1 MKSQRIALT
10 AGILYTIVI
19 IVALTFAIRASN
31 NMIQT
36 TIPLLAKYD
45 LSYSQFFVGML
56 VAALSA
62 SALVA
67 SLLNSAIRV
76 RLRKRVFVGA
86 SIAYPFTIFLFSL
99 SSPVSV
105 LVFVLASG
113 LSYGFIFPNIMTSAG
128 LFQDKNVRE
137 RILAIYTLA
146 LAVSL
151 IAGPALESLI
161 VAHYSLRMA
170 FLFFVPLGVIGA
182 ILSPFVRFPE
192 ERKVGKRPSVWV
204 HPGFKVGI
212 YTFLVYSMS
221 TALILSFGGIFAKQ
235 AYGASYS
242 LVILLFAIFFTASFS
257 TRVLFSVLKIGSIF
271 PYVMLMMSISIL
283 GLVMVFLSSNIVIY
297 SIAFIILGIPH
308 GLGMPIAM
316 FSIGRSF
323 PEQERNV
330 ANSYFTS
337 TMMLMMV
344 VMPVLGGTVLDM
356 VGFRILLL
364 LISPGVL
371 VLMILTLMVF
381 VAERKKKDISES

>member
-1 MKSQRIALT
+1 M
-10 AGILYTIVI
+10 
-19 IVALTFAIRASN
+19 
-31 NMIQT
+31 
-36 TIPLLAKYD
+36 
-45 LSYSQFFVGML
+45 
-56 VAALSA
+56 
-62 SALVA
+62 
-67 SLLNSAIRV
+67 NS
-76 RLRKRVFVGA
+76 
-86 SIAYPFTIFLFSL
+86 T
-99 SSPVSV
+99 
-105 LVFVLASG
+105 
-113 LSYGFIFPNIMTSAG
+113 
-128 LFQDKNVRE
+128 
-137 RILAIYTLA
+137 
-146 LAVSL
+146 
-151 IAGPALESLI
+151 LI
-161 VAHYSLRMA
+161 VAHYSLRTA

-182 ILSPFVRFPE
+182 VLSPFVGFPE
-192 ERKVGKRPSVWV
+192 ERKVGKRSSVWA

-235 AYGASYS
+235 VYGVSYS
-242 LVILLFAIFFTASFS
+242 LVILLFAVFFTASFS
-257 TRVLFSVLKIGSIF
+257 TRLLFSVLKIGSIF

-297 SIAFIILGIPH
+297 SIAFVILGIPH

-344 VMPVLGGTVLDM
+344 VMPVLGGTFLSM

-364 LISPGVL
+364 LISPGVV
-371 VLMILTLMVF
+371 VLMVLTLTVF